1 MPITN
6 KICAK
11 MCNCK
16 SITVTDTSDW
26 DTLVPATDIVS
37 SLFQIYN
44 SEDELIFTTDTNE
57 YTASVDADSTTP
69 TFLDGEYRVL
79 VTYIDD
85 EDDEYIIEE
94 FVYNVCN
101 IKCKKEQLIRDLAL
115 EDGCT
120 SCKDEKLKLALE
132 ASILFQAL
140 CAAIICKNT
149 SEADK
154 LLAWLEDKLINYK
167 CKSC

>member
-44 SEDELIFTTDTNE
+44 SEDELIFTTN
-57 YTASVDADSTTP
+57 
-69 TFLDGEYRVL
+69 LL
-79 VTYIDD
+79 MLI
-85 EDDEYIIEE
+85 
-94 FVYNVCN
+94 
-101 IKCKKEQLIRDLAL
+101 QLHQ
-115 EDGCT
+115 
-120 SCKDEKLKLALE
+120 
-132 ASILFQAL
+132 LF
-140 CAAIICKNT
+140 
-149 SEADK
+149 
-154 LLAWLEDKLINYK
+154 
-167 CKSC
+167 